1 MKLEQLK
8 KIYTEKVAQYIN
20 DGWTIDPCLSCN
32 DATASVVFARD
43 GIIRVVYMNIKNDFE
58 YAYSKSVVVGFAT
71 INQEHFWSDVSFYL
85 SDCSERT
92 ETKVVEIKEHS
103 GWFVTPEDRQAQLEK
118 ICHRYSV
125 KRRVGM
131 FRVFLGKN
139 ENPSPEACR
148 KALKLVRKVPGY
160 GNTALKNIARIW
172 FECCTEMVNPNWSCK
187 PTLCVQIL
195 GRGSK
200 ARIPMPAYK

>member
-8 KIYTEKVAQYIN
+8 KIYTEQVAQYIN
-20 DGWTIDPCLSCN
+20 DGWTIDPFIHAQECK
-32 DATASVVFARD
+32 TAVVFVR
-43 GIIRVVYMNIKNDFE
+43 GNVRHVVYMWIQYRPEHFCHESVTVGSAVIGKLWSEDSFSMDECQEKRELVFFRIKSKVDWFINSEKFDE
-58 YAYSKSVVVGFAT
+58 IWHKKSV
-71 INQEHFWSDVSFYL
+71 
-85 SDCSERT
+85 
-92 ETKVVEIKEHS
+92 
-103 GWFVTPEDRQAQLEK
+103 
-118 ICHRYSV
+118 RYSQ

-131 FRVFLGKN
+131 FRVFMGKH
-139 ENPSPEACR
+139 ESPSPEARR

-172 FECCTEMVNPNWSCK
+172 FESGTDMTHPNWNYK

-195 GRGSK
+195 GRGSE